1 MGESDFVES
10 AIQELLRVGSIVS
23 CTCPPDA
30 VNPLSV
36 SVQSSGKKRPIL
48 DLRHVNFFVNKSKI
62 KFEDAQSMLNFLIG
76 ESRSNWWA
84 YSFDIKSGY
93 HNVETYPSRQRFLG
107 FSWVFNG
114 VRKYFKFVVLPF
126 GLSTG
131 PYIFTKVMR
140 PLLKHWHSQALRIVV
155 FLDDGLGVCGTKDT
169 CLQQSLLVH
178 SDLIS
183 SGFVPNKDKCM
194 WIPVQLIR

>member
-23 CTCPPDA
+23 CTCPPDV

-36 SVQSSGKKRPIL
+36 FVQSSGKKRLIL
-48 DLRHVNFFVNKSKI
+48 DLRHVNFFVKKSKI
-62 KFEDAQSMLNFLIG
+62 KFKDAQCMLNRIIG
-76 ESRSNWWA
+76 ESPSNLWA

-93 HNVETYPSRQRFLG
+93 HVEIYPTHQRFLG

-131 PYIFTKVMR
+131 RYIFTKVMR
-140 PLLKHWHSQALRIVV
+140 PLAKHWRSQALRIVV
-155 FLDDGLGVCGTKDT
+155 YLDDGLRVCGTKDT
-169 CLQQSLLVH
+169 CLRQSLLVH

-183 SGFVPNKDKCM
+183 SGFVPTF
-194 WIPVQLIR
+194 